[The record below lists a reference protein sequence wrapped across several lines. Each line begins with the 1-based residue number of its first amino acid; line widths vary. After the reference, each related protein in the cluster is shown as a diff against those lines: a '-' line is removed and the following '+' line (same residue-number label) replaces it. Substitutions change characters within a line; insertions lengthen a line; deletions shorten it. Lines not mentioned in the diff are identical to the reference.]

1 MVQHIKQGHT
11 MSKRDLSSALTAYLS
26 TFEAERPEA
35 GFRTLADWGS
45 IMGVGERQAFNVI
58 ERLMKAGKADSRK
71 YRTVCRSVIRPRP
84 HYRISPEALK
94 ALGLTK
100 ARR

>member
-1 MVQHIKQGHT
+1 
-11 MSKRDLSSALTAYLS
+11 MSKHDLGAALTAYLS
-26 TFEAERPEA
+26 SFEAEKPEP

-58 ERLMKAGKADSRK
+58 ERLKKAGKADSRK
-71 YRTVCRSVIRPRP
+71 YRTLCRSVIRPRH
-84 HYRISPEALK
+84 HYRIATEALK

-100 ARR
+100 PRR